1 MTENKPE
8 PDTMRSCPA
17 VVRESKRITPVTT
30 EEVRHIVLRIDDPS
44 FRFVEGQSIGVL
56 VPGPHPFGNKFH
68 HRYYSIANARNPMAG
83 DEIEIDLLVRRCFY
97 IDEVSGERYPGIASN
112 YLCDARPGDKL
123 AITGPY
129 RSSFRIPANDSSNLL
144 MIGTGTGIAPFRSFI
159 QRVYK
164 QRSTWKGK
172 VRRFYGAETGMDLL
186 YMNDVN
192 NDLASYY
199 DEATFK
205 AFQAVNP
212 RPLSRVEEALQNALQ
227 DNVAEAW
234 SMIQDPKTYVFLAGT
249 DKIVAALDKVMAAK
263 AGSEEQWQRIKQ
275 QVVEEKRWS
284 ELVYH

>member
-8 PDTMRSCPA
+8 LDTMRSCPA
-17 VVRESKRITPVTT
+17 VVRESKRITPATT

-68 HRYYSIANARNPMAG
+68 HRYYSIANARNPMPG

-112 YLCDARPGDKL
+112 YLCDARPGEKL
-123 AITGPY
+123 AITGPF
-129 RSSFRIPANDSSNLL
+129 RSSFRIPADDSSNLL

-159 QRVYK
+159 QRVYD
-164 QRSTWKGK
+164 QRPTWKGE
-172 VRRFYGAETGMDLL
+172 VRLFYGAETGMDLL

-192 NDLASYY
+192 NDLANYY

-205 AFQAVNP
+205 AFQAVNR

-234 SMIQDPKTYVFLAGT
+234 SMIQDPKTHVFLAGI

-263 AGSEEQWQRIKQ
+263 AGSEEQWQRKKQ
-275 QVVEEKRWS
+275 QMIEEKRWS

>member
-172 VRRFYGAETGMDLL
+172 VRLFYGAETGMDLL